1 MIAELFG
8 AFVVVI
14 MVLVYII
21 TGGRSKPP
29 QAYTDIEQAPGKPG
43 GPAFTDQTRTDT
55 ARAALPAAND
65 TETSVPL
72 QSAKPGRSVRINKY
86 VAERRYGKN
95 SGSVKSDGL
104 VKLNGI

>member
-14 MVLVYII
+14 MVIVYII
-21 TGGRSKPP
+21 SGGRSKTPH
-29 QAYTDIEQAPGKPG
+29 AYTDIEQAPSAKSS
-43 GPAFTDQTRTDT
+43 GPEQVRAD
-55 ARAALPAAND
+55 AERAAPPVAAD
-65 TETSVPL
+65 AAESASMPT
-72 QSAKPGRSVRINKY
+72 QSAKRSVRINKY

-104 VKLNGI
+104 VKLNGV